1 MAYSLSVSL
10 TFKLH
15 SLSDVC
21 TMCVH
26 LKLRSLC
33 RCNSLHDMCQIY
45 ISKEEKTKQKKR
57 MGYKRGSMS
66 GINGS
71 SLSSGCSRRLL
82 PEIIF
87 REGWSFNL
95 NLAQYTNRPL
105 QHSFHFPFVSDFLPS
120 PLGEEM
126 SCKGSPAELLH
137 YSVYEPNIVLSK
149 WEEVMVFIKKKVRGT
164 ERNKKVL
171 MLK

>member
-1 MAYSLSVSL
+1 MLQKQSITKEISL
-10 TFKLH
+10 TKTYGIQFYPFPGPSGLF
-15 SLSDVC
+15 LLTVVC
-21 TMCVH
+21 TMCVQ
-26 LKLRSLC
+26 LNLWSLC
-33 RCNSLHDMCQIY
+33 WCISLQDMCQIY

-71 SLSSGCSRRLL
+71 SLSSSCSRRLL

-120 PLGEEM
+120 PLSEEM
-126 SCKGSPAELLH
+126 SCKGSPA
-137 YSVYEPNIVLSK
+137 
-149 WEEVMVFIKKKVRGT
+149 
-164 ERNKKVL
+164 
-171 MLK
+171 

>member
-1 MAYSLSVSL
+1 MLQKQSITKEISL
-10 TFKLH
+10 TKTYGIQFYPFPGPSGLF
-15 SLSDVC
+15 LLTVVC
-21 TMCVH
+21 TMCVQ
-26 LKLRSLC
+26 LNLWSLC
-33 RCNSLHDMCQIY
+33 WCISLQDMCQIY

-82 PEIIF
+82 AEIIF

-120 PLGEEM
+120 PLSEEM
-126 SCKGSPAELLH
+126 SCKGSPA
-137 YSVYEPNIVLSK
+137 
-149 WEEVMVFIKKKVRGT
+149 
-164 ERNKKVL
+164 
-171 MLK
+171 